1 MHDSKRFTL
10 HKLYHHTHYALNVM
24 PNPMIIEKHILDALP
39 DAEELALAFIDDP
52 VLCYDAVVHYLR
64 FRPDRAVELA
74 KNYK

>member
-1 MHDSKRFTL
+1 MS
-10 HKLYHHTHYALNVM
+10 
-24 PNPMIIEKHILDALP
+24 NPMIIEKHILDALDALP